1 MVNFENCPVVIT
13 SNGVSQG
20 IFANSLSI
28 SQTLP
33 TDNISSFGI
42 YGTNGSYP
50 TEPPNGNINADF
62 YISGAQD
69 LSYFLNFKKS
79 GYADT
84 LNNFINVSGGPFRAE
99 KAVLTEY
106 SLSVAPNDV
115 ITASISLQY
124 YGAFYSGAADAQEL
138 ATGSLGHGG
147 FSTGDFATLGFND
160 KPFAYSYTLSQ
171 NFQPVRSLG
180 EPFPKAALWTDGT
193 ESLSIEGYDL
203 PSSLTGT
210 YNANNTQWMFPQR
223 GGVALDIQ
231 NICEDRYTTLGVTG
245 LLASRNISITQDNVV
260 NGSIEIVKPL

>member
-13 SNGVSQG
+13 SDGTSQG

-28 SQTLP
+28 SQNLA

-84 LNNFINVSGGPFRAE
+84 LNNFIDVDAGPFRAE

-115 ITASISLQY
+115 ITASISLDY
-124 YGAFYSGAADAQEL
+124 YGAFYSGAADAQQL
-138 ATGSLGHGG
+138 ITGRLGHGG
-147 FSTGDFATLGFND
+147 FSTGHFASLGFND

-171 NFQPVRSLG
+171 SFQPIRSLG
-180 EPFPKAALWTDGT
+180 EPFPKAAIWTDGT
-193 ESLSIEGYDL
+193 ESLSIDGYDL

-210 YNANNTQWMFPQR
+210 YSPTNTQWMFPQS
-223 GGVALDIQ
+223 GGVALDIR
-231 NICEDRYTTLGVTG
+231 NICEQSYTTLGVTG
-245 LLASRNISITQDNVV
+245 LFASRNVSINADNVI